1 MESACIFV
9 YKQMKKQKVRF
20 KGLGPIRTHY
30 HVAFLTASAALGF
43 MGSGGYGVQRKRI
56 HAAKSAL
63 ALGHL
68 LCFIQFGTSDFKKGI
83 EKLMPL
89 TQEIIMFRKNV
100 REKGYFLE
108 SSKVLGYRREVRFF
122 FYIVP

>member
-30 HVAFLTASAALGF
+30 HVAFLTTSAALGF

-68 LCFIQFGTSDFKKGI
+68 LCSF
-83 EKLMPL
+83 
-89 TQEIIMFRKNV
+89 N
-100 REKGYFLE
+100 
-108 SSKVLGYRREVRFF
+108 LGHQISRRGWKS
-122 FYIVP
+122 